1 MLDVQ
6 LPVTLSPEPA
16 PPGWAG
22 VRHELWRA
30 SRVKLFVLF
39 VLLCWSIGAAVGGGG
54 LARSDAGDLSVV
66 PGQAPF
72 GTLHAPGQTC
82 GGVPR
87 APTGPSGSCR

>member
-6 LPVTLSPEPA
+6 LPVTLSPEPV

-39 VLLCWSIGAAVGGGG
+39 VLLCWAVGLAVGGGG
-54 LARSDAGDLSVV
+54 LTRTDAGDLSVV
-66 PGQAPF
+66 PGEAPV

-82 GGVPR
+82 VGVAR
-87 APTGPSGSCR
+87 GLTAPSGSCR